1 MVPLAALLLETAALS
16 PWPKADHLLFLF
28 SDRLVIQQALVV
40 GDGSTTCCG
49 WHSLHTN
56 RSLCCPEGQAETEEA
71 SGERSS
77 VVKAFGEC
85 LLPAKQPGQF

>member
-1 MVPLAALLLETAALS
+1 M
-16 PWPKADHLLFLF
+16 
-28 SDRLVIQQALVV
+28 V

-85 LLPAKQPGQF
+85 LLPAKEPGQF